1 MGQNFENCDDVID
14 GWPLKKRTEHDMSHN
29 ALNSFMLIVLE
40 LVSVEVVSWFKLFF
54 FWWKCG
60 QKPLHNL
67 RFPFKF
73 SDLKKLVKWCMH
85 EIENFTIDFGG
96 NATF

>member
-54 FWWKCG
+54 FDENVGKNHCTIWDF
-60 QKPLHNL
+60 LSN
-67 RFPFKF
+67 FP
-73 SDLKKLVKWCMH
+73 
-85 EIENFTIDFGG
+85 I
-96 NATF
+96 